1 MCPSMNHQRNKILGL
16 GKIFNY
22 IDLAGTSDGTILE
35 GNIISDCESNGIT
48 STLGTNKNMIIKR
61 NTISDCGNDAL
72 RFGAGGT
79 STGSEVVTIES
90 NIIYKSGDNIYFNNA
105 VTNKAIIR
113 FNTLVKSG
121 NTNGGRN
128 IYLSEYMNR
137 ADVYCNILVAT
148 SSSYHIQGSPFIK
161 NTPNNYLKLYSAI
174 ADVGFVNGD

>member
-121 NTNGGRN
+121 NTNG
-128 IYLSEYMNR
+128 
-137 ADVYCNILVAT
+137 ILKIWDLM
-148 SSSYHIQGSPFIK
+148 Y
-161 NTPNNYLKLYSAI
+161 
-174 ADVGFVNGD
+174 DVGVKVFKCFLVS